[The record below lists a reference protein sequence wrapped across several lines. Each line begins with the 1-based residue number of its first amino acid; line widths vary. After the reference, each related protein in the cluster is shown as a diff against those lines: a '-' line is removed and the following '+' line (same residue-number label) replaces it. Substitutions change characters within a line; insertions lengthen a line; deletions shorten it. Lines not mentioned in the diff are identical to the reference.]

1 MIGIKNKLKLVYV
14 DSKYC
19 DYLRKYDSR
28 VVYNFD
34 KKQTRPFVGVLFEID
49 GCKYF
54 APLSSPKEKHKTMRN
69 NIDFLK
75 LDNGN
80 LGVVNFNNMIPV
92 KEDNID
98 IVDIN
103 NPEVTLKSYNKLLQN
118 QIFWLNRN
126 SDRLYIKSFNLYNK
140 YKMDKLDN
148 KIKGRCCNF
157 ILLEEK
163 CLEYK

>member
-148 KIKGRCCNF
+148 EIKGRCCNF

>member
-1 MIGIKNKLKLVYV
+1 MGIKNKLKLVYV

-148 KIKGRCCNF
+148 EIKGRCCNF